1 MRAVPR
7 GTSVD
12 ATSLAWYPRPV
23 PLRSLGARMS
33 WGESPEAADSA
44 VNTSPGSKP
53 ALVFAVVNQ
62 KGGVGKTTT
71 AVNLAASLAAS
82 ERSTLLIDLDPQANA
97 SSAFG
102 ISAPE
107 LQVYDLLNG
116 DCTALEAAQPT
127 ELSHLHVIP
136 SGEDLSGA
144 EIELVAAEERHARL
158 RAGIEPILGLYDYIL
173 IDCPPSLGILTLNAL
188 VASTSV
194 LIPLQGEY
202 YALEGLARLQ
212 RTIERIRSAFH
223 PGLTIEGIVL
233 TMFDRRANLSR
244 QVEEDVRAHFGERV
258 FASTIPRNVRLS
270 EAPSH
275 GKPILLY
282 DIQSRG
288 ALAYLEL
295 AREVLERHARPQRK
309 PPQLP
314 IPKPDSAVSGEE
326 SGW

>member
-1 MRAVPR
+1 
-7 GTSVD
+7 
-12 ATSLAWYPRPV
+12 
-23 PLRSLGARMS
+23 MS
-33 WGESPEAADSA
+33 WGESLEAADASGSPEP
-44 VNTSPGSKP
+44 SPGR
-53 ALVFAVVNQ
+53 VFAVVNQ

-82 ERSTLLIDLDPQANA
+82 ERATLLIDLDPQANA

-102 ISAPE
+102 ISAPGH
-107 LQVYDLLNG
+107 QVYDVLSG
-116 DCTALEAAQPT
+116 ACSALEAAQPT

-136 SGEDLSGA
+136 AGEDLSGA
-144 EIELVAAEERHARL
+144 EIELVSADERQARL
-158 RAGIEPILGLYDYIL
+158 RAGIQPILGLYDYIL
-173 IDCPPSLGILTLNAL
+173 IDCPPSLGLLTLNAL
-188 VASTSV
+188 VAADSV

-212 RTIERIRSAFH
+212 RTIERVRGAFH
-223 PGLTIEGIVL
+223 PALEIEGIVL

-244 QVEEDVRAHFGERV
+244 QVEEEVRSHFGEGV
-258 FASTIPRNVRLS
+258 FRSTIPRNVRLS

-288 ALAYLEL
+288 ASAYLEL
-295 AREVLERHARPQRK
+295 AEELLARHARPPRK

-314 IPKPDSAVSGEE
+314 IPRADTE
-326 SGW
+326 SKES

>member
-1 MRAVPR
+1 
-7 GTSVD
+7 
-12 ATSLAWYPRPV
+12 
-23 PLRSLGARMS
+23 MS
-33 WGESPEAADSA
+33 WGESLESADSSLGP
-44 VNTSPGSKP
+44 NPGR
-53 ALVFAVVNQ
+53 VFAVVNQ

-82 ERSTLLIDLDPQANA
+82 ERATLLVDLDPQANA

-102 ISAPE
+102 IGANAPRGISAPA
-107 LQVYDLLNG
+107 LQIYDVLSG
-116 DCTALEAAQPT
+116 ACTALEAAQPT
-127 ELSHLHVIP
+127 ELTHLHVIP
-136 SGEDLSGA
+136 AGEDLSGA
-144 EIELVAAEERHARL
+144 EIELVGAEERQARL
-158 RAGIEPILGLYDYIL
+158 RQGIEPVLGLYDYIL
-173 IDCPPSLGILTLNAL
+173 IDCPPSLGLLTLNAL
-188 VASTSV
+188 VAATSV

-212 RTIERIRSAFH
+212 RTIERVRAAFH
-223 PGLTIEGIVL
+223 PGLEIEGIVL

-244 QVEEDVRAHFGERV
+244 QVEEEVRSHFGDRV

-288 ALAYLEL
+288 AVAYLEL
-295 AREVLERHARPQRK
+295 AKELLARHPRPQRK

-314 IPKPDSAVSGEE
+314 IPRRPATAATGEE
-326 SGW
+326 S

>member
-1 MRAVPR
+1 
-7 GTSVD
+7 
-12 ATSLAWYPRPV
+12 
-23 PLRSLGARMS
+23 MS
-33 WGESPEAADSA
+33 WGESLE
-44 VNTSPGSKP
+44 P
-53 ALVFAVVNQ
+53 ASGRVFAVVNQ

-82 ERSTLLIDLDPQANA
+82 ERATLLIDLDPQANA

-102 ISAPE
+102 ISAPA
-107 LQVYDLLNG
+107 LQVYDVLSG
-116 DCTALEAAQPT
+116 ACTALEAALPT
-127 ELSHLHVIP
+127 ELSHLHIIP

-144 EIELVAAEERHARL
+144 EIELVSADERHARL
-158 RAGIEPILGLYDYIL
+158 RAGIEPVLGLYDYIL
-173 IDCPPSLGILTLNAL
+173 IDCPPSLGLLTLNAL
-188 VASTSV
+188 VAASSV

-212 RTIERIRSAFH
+212 RTVERVRGAFH
-223 PGLTIEGIVL
+223 PSLEIEGIVL

-244 QVEEDVRAHFGERV
+244 QVEEEVRSHFGERV
-258 FASTIPRNVRLS
+258 FRSTIPRNVRLS

-288 ALAYLEL
+288 ASAYLEL
-295 AREVLERHARPQRK
+295 AEELLARHPRAQRK

-314 IPKPDSAVSGEE
+314 IPRSDPAATTEE
-326 SGW
+326 S

>member
-1 MRAVPR
+1 
-7 GTSVD
+7 
-12 ATSLAWYPRPV
+12 
-23 PLRSLGARMS
+23 MS
-33 WGESPEAADSA
+33 WGESLEVADA
-44 VNTSPGSKP
+44 GHRP
-53 ALVFAVVNQ
+53 ATARVFAVVNQ

-82 ERSTLLIDLDPQANA
+82 ERATLLIDLDPQANA

-102 ISAPE
+102 ISAPP
-107 LQVYDLLNG
+107 LQVYDVLSG
-116 DCTALEAAQPT
+116 DCTALEAAQSTP
-127 ELSHLHVIP
+127 LSHLHIIP

-144 EIELVAAEERHARL
+144 EIELVTAEERQSRL
-158 RAGIEPILGLYDYIL
+158 RAGLEPVLGLYDYIL
-173 IDCPPSLGILTLNAL
+173 IDCPPSLGLLTLNAL
-188 VASTSV
+188 VAATTV

-212 RTIERIRSAFH
+212 RTIERVRGAFH
-223 PGLTIEGIVL
+223 PTLEIEGIVL

-244 QVEEDVRAHFGERV
+244 QVEEEVRSHFGDRV
-258 FASTIPRNVRLS
+258 FRSTIPRNVRLS

-288 ALAYLEL
+288 AIAYLALAEEL
-295 AREVLERHARPQRK
+295 LTKHPRAQRK

-314 IPKPDSAVSGEE
+314 IPRTDSAARSEE
-326 SGW
+326 I

>member
-1 MRAVPR
+1 
-7 GTSVD
+7 
-12 ATSLAWYPRPV
+12 
-23 PLRSLGARMS
+23 MS
-33 WGESPEAADSA
+33 WGESLDAADASLGP
-44 VNTSPGSKP
+44 VPGR
-53 ALVFAVVNQ
+53 VFAVVNQ

-82 ERSTLLIDLDPQANA
+82 ERATLLIDLDPQANA

-102 ISAPE
+102 ISRPA
-107 LQVYDLLNG
+107 LQIYDVLSG
-116 DCTALEAAQPT
+116 TCSALEAAHPT
-127 ELSHLHVIP
+127 ELSHLHLIP
-136 SGEDLSGA
+136 AGEDLSGA
-144 EIELVAAEERHARL
+144 EIELVSAEERQARL
-158 RAGIEPILGLYDYIL
+158 RQGMQPILGLYDYIL
-173 IDCPPSLGILTLNAL
+173 IDCPPSLGLLTLNAL
-188 VASTSV
+188 VAATSV

-212 RTIERIRSAFH
+212 RTIERIRAAFH
-223 PGLTIEGIVL
+223 PSLEIEGIVL

-244 QVEEDVRAHFGERV
+244 QVEEEVRSHFGDRV

-288 ALAYLEL
+288 AVAYLEL
-295 AREVLERHARPQRK
+295 AKELLLRHPRPQRK

-314 IPKPDSAVSGEE
+314 IPKPATAATGEE
-326 SGW
+326 S

>member
-1 MRAVPR
+1 
-7 GTSVD
+7 
-12 ATSLAWYPRPV
+12 
-23 PLRSLGARMS
+23 MS
-33 WGESPEAADSA
+33 WGESLESTDS
-44 VNTSPGSKP
+44 SPGP
-53 ALVFAVVNQ
+53 LPGRVFAVVNQ

-82 ERSTLLIDLDPQANA
+82 ERATLLIDLDPQANA

-102 ISAPE
+102 ISAPA
-107 LQVYDLLNG
+107 LQIYDVLSG
-116 DCTALEAAQPT
+116 ASTALEAALPT
-127 ELSHLHVIP
+127 ELSHLHIIP

-144 EIELVAAEERHARL
+144 EIELVGAEERQARL
-158 RAGIEPILGLYDYIL
+158 RQGIEPVLRLYDYIL
-173 IDCPPSLGILTLNAL
+173 VDCPPSLGLLTLNAL
-188 VASTSV
+188 VAATSV

-212 RTIERIRSAFH
+212 RTIERVRAAFH
-223 PGLTIEGIVL
+223 PSLEIEGIVL

-244 QVEEDVRAHFGERV
+244 QVEEEVRSHFGDRV

-288 ALAYLEL
+288 AIAYLEL
-295 AREVLERHARPQRK
+295 AQEMLARHPRPQRK

-314 IPKPDSAVSGEE
+314 IPRPDTAVTGEE
-326 SGW
+326 S

>member
-1 MRAVPR
+1 
-7 GTSVD
+7 
-12 ATSLAWYPRPV
+12 
-23 PLRSLGARMS
+23 MS
-33 WGESPEAADSA
+33 WGGSLEAADA
-44 VNTSPGSKP
+44 GPR

-82 ERSTLLIDLDPQANA
+82 ERATLLIDLDPQANA

-102 ISAPE
+102 VSAPPV
-107 LQVYDLLNG
+107 QVYDLLNG
-116 DCTALEAAQPT
+116 ECAPLEAAQPT
-127 ELSHLHVIP
+127 ELSHLHLIP
-136 SGEDLSGA
+136 AGEDLSGA
-144 EIELVAAEERHARL
+144 EIELVSAEQRHARL

-188 VASTSV
+188 VASSAV

-212 RTIERIRSAFH
+212 RTIERIRGAFH
-223 PGLTIEGIVL
+223 PGLGIEGIVL

-258 FASTIPRNVRLS
+258 FATTIPRNVRLS

-288 ALAYLEL
+288 AVAYLEL
-295 AREVLERHARPQRK
+295 ARELLARHPRAQRK

-314 IPKPDSAVSGEE
+314 IPKPGGAAGAEE
-326 SGW
+326 TR